1 MRYTVSRATN
11 RKQVN
16 MADARYKKG
25 NKYHLVEHLF
35 NNEPNGVVE
44 IFDTEKE
51 ALRRVEEINETAKR
65 ISESQR
71 AFNQI

>member
-1 MRYTVSRATN
+1 
-11 RKQVN
+11 

-35 NNEPNGVVE
+35 NDEPNGVVE

-51 ALRRVEEINETAKR
+51 ALQRVEEINETAKR
-65 ISESQR
+65 ILESQI
-71 AFNQI
+71 AFNLI

>member
-1 MRYTVSRATN
+1 
-11 RKQVN
+11 

-65 ISESQR
+65 ISESQM

>member
-1 MRYTVSRATN
+1 
-11 RKQVN
+11 

-35 NNEPNGVVE
+35 NDEPNGVVE

-51 ALRRVEEINETAKR
+51 ALQRVEEINETAKR
-65 ISESQR
+65 ILESQM

>member
-1 MRYTVSRATN
+1 
-11 RKQVN
+11 

-35 NNEPNGVVE
+35 NDEPNGVVE

-51 ALRRVEEINETAKR
+51 ALQRVEEINETAKR
-65 ISESQR
+65 ILESQI

>member
-1 MRYTVSRATN
+1 
-11 RKQVN
+11 

-51 ALRRVEEINETAKR
+51 ALQRVEEINETAKR
-65 ISESQR
+65 ISESQM

>member
-1 MRYTVSRATN
+1 
-11 RKQVN
+11 

>member
-1 MRYTVSRATN
+1 
-11 RKQVN
+11 

-35 NNEPNGVVE
+35 NDEPNGVIE
-44 IFDTEKE
+44 IFDTEEE
-51 ALRRVEEINETAKR
+51 ALQRVEEINETAKR
-65 ISESQR
+65 ILESQI